1 MGVSVSNPPIITKDM
16 RTTSVFGINL
26 LSFIICM
33 AESLR
38 SFFCL
43 LCPGGSRYGT
53 KVNFF
58 GLFRWHE
65 AKEGLF

>member
-1 MGVSVSNPPIITKDM
+1 MGAIVSNPLIINKDKS
-16 RTTSVFGINL
+16 TISVFGINL

-65 AKEGLF
+65 GKEGLF